1 MSGVDGGGAP
11 AILPGGGGGGVR
23 GVDAGVLLG
32 RCASVIM
39 PLLAE
44 SQDLEGF
51 QNSRSTAEG

>member
-1 MSGVDGGGAP
+1 MSGVDDAP

-23 GVDAGVLLG
+23 GVDGGVLLG

-39 PLLAE
+39 PLLAK

>member
-1 MSGVDGGGAP
+1 MSEVDGAP

-23 GVDAGVLLG
+23 GMDGGILLG

-39 PLLAE
+39 PLLAK